1 MENINF
7 FYVPFGLSPVNNAYS
22 LVNPYSAHA
31 NGRKMRGRR
40 STVICVYTK
49 PVEWQNATTHAKR
62 HFKGEKWKA
71 AEGVRCF
78 SGKTLQARPCRSPIS
93 NLCTDSSTGRVLVK
107 LWLPAFYSL
116 LQLQQLKVLACG
128 MQSWWATGA
137 GVGGQGS
144 GEALERKLT
153 EKLKRQQI
161 RCCNSQ
167 PERLMT
173 AAN

>member
-1 MENINF
+1 M
-7 FYVPFGLSPVNNAYS
+7 PFGLSPVNNAYS

-40 STVICVYTK
+40 SSVICVYTK

-71 AEGVRCF
+71 AVFFR
-78 SGKTLQARPCRSPIS
+78 GKTLQARPCRSPIP

-107 LWLPAFYSL
+107 LW

>member
-1 MENINF
+1 MC
-7 FYVPFGLSPVNNAYS
+7 V
-22 LVNPYSAHA
+22 H
-31 NGRKMRGRR
+31 KTRR
-40 STVICVYTK
+40 V
-49 PVEWQNATTHAKR
+49 AKR
-62 HFKGEKWKA
+62 NNTCEEALQGGNVESCGGRAVFF
-71 AEGVRCF
+71 RR
-78 SGKTLQARPCRSPIS
+78 KTLQARPCRSPIS